1 VDPTRLD
8 LLPKRIEGGVQAEP
22 THSKNG
28 FSFREA
34 HIRRS
39 GVPCTSDNRGVKT
52 LECSYVSHF
61 ADPRKAL
68 PALLGKST
76 TSADLW
82 LPVRINGDLAAMK
95 GIMLAVEEKNPGS
108 VFDRSFIESYCVGF
122 DAFIQELRGSD
133 LRGIEAASGLTRE
146 QIREAARIAAESNR
160 IICC

>member
-1 VDPTRLD
+1 
-8 LLPKRIEGGVQAEP
+8 
-22 THSKNG
+22 
-28 FSFREA
+28 
-34 HIRRS
+34 
-39 GVPCTSDNRGVKT
+39 
-52 LECSYVSHF
+52 
-61 ADPRKAL
+61 
-68 PALLGKST
+68 LGKST